1 MQLRPMK
8 YAKIEGTEV
17 MVHVTTPF
25 EAKAAI
31 KELRHRKK
39 ELGLL
44 KKRLLR
50 QQRDART
57 ALEKKD
63 VAQTK
68 KIKKGGLTGMATR
81 LSLVF
86 LQYPAGSVTLT
97 RVGGTETLTASNFT
111 IDSAGVLRI
120 VGTAPYTI
128 GIGATLSVPSTA
140 VEGSYL
146 GTFTLTANYF

>member
-17 MVHVTTPF
+17 MVHVATGL

-44 KKRLLR
+44 RKRLVR
-50 QQRDART
+50 QQRDAR
-57 ALEKKD
+57 AAADRQE
-63 VAQTK
+63 ASQTR

-81 LSLVF
+81 LSRVF
-86 LQYPAGSVTLT
+86 KSSSAHTADLATIESDLRNLEHVSHNIESCILQ
-97 RVGGTETLTASNFT
+97 
-111 IDSAGVLRI
+111 I
-120 VGTAPYTI
+120 
-128 GIGATLSVPSTA
+128 
-140 VEGSYL
+140 EGRL
-146 GTFTLTANYF
+146 LK

>member
-17 MVHVTTPF
+17 MVQVNTPV

-81 LSLVF
+81 LSRVLKSNT
-86 LQYPAGSVTLT
+86 QAADLT
-97 RVGGTETLTASNFT
+97 T
-111 IDSAGVLRI
+111 IDRDLRNLEQVAHNI
-120 VGTAPYTI
+120 ESCI
-128 GIGATLSVPSTA
+128 LQI
-140 VEGSYL
+140 EGRL
-146 GTFTLTANYF
+146 LV

>member
-1 MQLRPMK
+1 MQLRPMQ

-17 MVHVTTPF
+17 MVQVKSPV

-44 KKRLLR
+44 KKRLMR

-57 ALEKKD
+57 AAEKKE
-63 VAQTK
+63 ATQNR

-81 LSLVF
+81 LSRVLKGDTHVADLSAIEADLRNLEQVAHNIESCI
-86 LQYPAGSVTLT
+86 LQM
-97 RVGGTETLTASNFT
+97 
-111 IDSAGVLRI
+111 
-120 VGTAPYTI
+120 
-128 GIGATLSVPSTA
+128 
-140 VEGSYL
+140 EGRL
-146 GTFTLTANYF
+146 LK

>member
-1 MQLRPMK
+1 MQLRPMH

-17 MVHVTTPF
+17 MVQVNTPV

-50 QQRDART
+50 QQKDART
-57 ALEKKD
+57 ALEKKE
-63 VAQTK
+63 ATQTK

-81 LSLVF
+81 LS
-86 LQYPAGSVTLT
+86 
-97 RVGGTETLTASNFT
+97 RVLKSDTHVADLTAIES
-111 IDSAGVLRI
+111 DLRNMEQVAHNI
-120 VGTAPYTI
+120 ESCI
-128 GIGATLSVPSTA
+128 LQI
-140 VEGSYL
+140 EGRL
-146 GTFTLTANYF
+146 LK